1 MIVMFRTT
9 AIAAVAALTLGG
21 CAASTA
27 SPDDGRLHVVAAFY
41 PLAYAV
47 EQVGGDRVTVAS
59 LTKPGGEPHD
69 LELLPR
75 QILDLQQADVTV
87 YLAHFQPAVDAA
99 VAAHAEQSAFD
110 VTEAA
115 DLMTLEQDH
124 ADHGASEDGDH
135 ADADHGDA
143 DHGDADHGHD
153 HGGTDP
159 HFWLDPIR
167 YGDVAT
173 AIAAQLTAADP
184 AGATA
189 YQAGAQAFTKRQ
201 ADLDEAYRS
210 GLSGCRSTRVVTGH
224 AAFGYLTTRYGLEEE
239 AVSGLSPDQEP
250 TAASMAH
257 VVDFVRDNDIR
268 TVYAE
273 TLASPALTETL
284 ARETGARVSV
294 LDPVEGITDESAG
307 PDYFA
312 VMQANLTNLRAGQ
325 ECS

>member
-1 MIVMFRTT
+1 MIVMFRMT
-9 AIAAVAALTLGG
+9 AVAAVAALTLGG

-27 SPDDGRLHVVAAFY
+27 SPDDGRLHVVASFY

-75 QILDLQQADVTV
+75 QILDLQRADVTV

-99 VAAHAEQSAFD
+99 VAAHAKRSAFD

-124 ADHGASEDGDH
+124 ADTDH
-135 ADADHGDA
+135 AEHEQADHGHDD
-143 DHGDADHGHD
+143 DHDHD

-167 YGDVAT
+167 YGDVAS

-189 YQAGAQAFTKRQ
+189 YQAGAQAFTKRL

-210 GLSGCRSTRVVTGH
+210 GLSGCRTARVVTGH

-257 VVDFVRDNDIR
+257 VVEFVRDNDIR